1 MFCIFLNF
9 LTMKKKEA
17 PMTDEISSSSGAPA
31 PITPREKKMYEQE
44 YKHGAQLF
52 QKALQQYVKSDNPYQ
67 QEEFQ
72 QVMDKAMRVL
82 NETAGELSRKA
93 LLEQNAKIQKDYA
106 AFNNKPDDPGSFD
119 KLNHDLDQAKKSIG

>member
-1 MFCIFLNF
+1 MG
-9 LTMKKKEA
+9 KKGA
-17 PMTDEISSSSGAPA
+17 SMPDEISSSGNPA

-67 QEEFQ
+67 QEEFH

-82 NETAGELSRKA
+82 NETAGELNRKA
-93 LLEQNAKIQKDYA
+93 LLEHNQKIEQDYA
-106 AFNNKPDDPGSFD
+106 AFNEKPTDPSTFN
-119 KLNHDLDQAKKSIG
+119 KLNHDLDQAKKTFG

>member
-1 MFCIFLNF
+1 
-9 LTMKKKEA
+9 
-17 PMTDEISSSSGAPA
+17 MTDQISSSGNPA

-52 QKALQQYVKSDNPYQ
+52 QKALQQYIKSDNPYQ
-67 QEEFQ
+67 QEEFH

-82 NETAGELSRKA
+82 NETAGELNRKA
-93 LLEQNAKIQKDYA
+93 LLDQNARIEKDYA
-106 AFNNKPDDPGSFD
+106 AFNDKPKDEGAFN